1 MGSGYEGIEK
11 PVHLKLHVMQR
22 FCDKVTTY
30 KDAGHLA
37 FCCWLMFSQ
46 LLKNLAET
54 KGFEQATLPTATFP
68 NLGTMVIWH
77 QALFCTTGISMVKGI
92 FPKQFIYCWG
102 SQFFLK
108 KCLALSRW
116 WCPAV
121 RMSPI
126 HLFPSLVTKASLLA
140 GVGFALAMNLGAD
153 WTHLP
158 WFVTSNLCWA
168 PLRHD

>member
-1 MGSGYEGIEK
+1 
-11 PVHLKLHVMQR
+11 
-22 FCDKVTTY
+22 
-30 KDAGHLA
+30 
-37 FCCWLMFSQ
+37 MFSQ

-153 WTHLP
+153 WIQCPDVAGRTG
-158 WFVTSNLCWA
+158 FGA
-168 PLRHD
+168 LRFRLIRPN